1 MIPLEYIK
9 TNGKKVVLDLYD
21 ISMLEEFDKY
31 TLVHL
36 KTGAKVKLKEHISE
50 INTDINFALKDVEVR
65 ELINASSAIQAQ

>member
-1 MIPLEYIK
+1 MIPLEYVK

-36 KTGAKVKLKEHISE
+36 KTGTKVKLKEHISE
-50 INTDINFALKDVEVR
+50 INTDVVFALKDVEVR
-65 ELINASSAIQAQ
+65 ELINAST